1 MSQFKDE
8 IRVRKLLKNN
18 IFPPYFRSTSVALSA
33 IIKLF
38 ERFYIRGKR
47 ISDILSEMSSSLVS
61 YEEENLHNNL
71 NSSSIATI
79 KRLKPSSF
87 DDTSFQLQNIHHHHH
102 HHHFSAQSLQL
113 QSIPEDELHSSQNSI
128 KSETPR
134 SVKLKRSH
142 SFSDLQHSRHPTGI
156 NNDPSPPETS
166 EMESEGRLTDVEM
179 MLEEDGNEVENE
191 DSLFLVK
198 NAIEAENLI
207 LFDRSNNDL
216 PTSPRSTVSTAE
228 PFYGKFL
235 RGVQK
240 SLRVIFRCVTKKN
253 ISPSPTQIKKTIH
266 GSDSTL
272 VDKRDSSPDILL
284 TQISSADEE
293 VVIKQKISQITQL
306 SKNQSDE
313 TAVNTFVIDVP
324 LSSVHVQFN
333 FTNHLYKNTQPLLP
347 SLEIEDVGKK
357 CLVLDLD
364 ETLVHSSF
372 QPTPLCDLL
381 LPIGI
386 ADGYLFVCKR
396 PGVDVFL
403 EKVCRLFEVVIFTA
417 SLSTYANPVIDFLDP
432 NGLIKHRLFRES
444 CVQLHGLYIKD
455 LSRLGRSLDQ
465 VLIIDNSPA
474 SYLLQPDSALA
485 IKSWFNDTEDMELHR
500 LLPMLNRLS
509 VSEGVSA
516 WKKSELGY
524 HGSFI

>member
-1 MSQFKDE
+1 M
-8 IRVRKLLKNN
+8 NA
-18 IFPPYFRSTSVALSA
+18 SV
-33 IIKLF
+33 
-38 ERFYIRGKR
+38 
-47 ISDILSEMSSSLVS
+47 ISF
-61 YEEENLHNNL
+61 EEENLHNNL
-71 NSSSIATI
+71 NSGSLAAI

-87 DDTSFQLQNIHHHHH
+87 DDTSFQLQNTHHYHHHHH
-102 HHHFSAQSLQL
+102 LGNTHSHQQ
-113 QSIPEDELHSSQNSI
+113 QDNPEDDSNQNPL

-142 SFSDLQHSRHPTGI
+142 SFSDLQHSRHPTGV
-156 NNDPSPPETS
+156 NNEASPSEHT

-207 LFDRSNNDL
+207 LLDRGGSNL
-216 PTSPRSTVSTAE
+216 PTSPRSNVSSTE

-253 ISPSPTQIKKTIH
+253 ISSSSTPIKKMH
-266 GSDSTL
+266 GSSSSDSTL
-272 VDKRDSSPDILL
+272 VDKRDTAPEILL

-293 VVIKQKISQITQL
+293 VVIKQRITQIAHL
-306 SKNQSDE
+306 SKNQSNNDDDDD
-313 TAVNTFVIDVP
+313 TVNTFVIDVP
-324 LSSVHVQFN
+324 LSSVNVQLN
-333 FTNHLYKNTQPLLP
+333 YSNHLYVNTQPLLP
-347 SLEIEDVGKK
+347 SLAVEDVGKK

-403 EKVCRLFEVVIFTA
+403 EKVCRMFEVVVFTA

-455 LSRLGRSLDQ
+455 LSRLGRPLDQ

-500 LLPMLNRLS
+500 LLPMLNRLC
-509 VSEGVSA
+509 VAEGISA
-516 WKKSELGY
+516 WKKGELGY
-524 HGSFI
+524 NNSFI